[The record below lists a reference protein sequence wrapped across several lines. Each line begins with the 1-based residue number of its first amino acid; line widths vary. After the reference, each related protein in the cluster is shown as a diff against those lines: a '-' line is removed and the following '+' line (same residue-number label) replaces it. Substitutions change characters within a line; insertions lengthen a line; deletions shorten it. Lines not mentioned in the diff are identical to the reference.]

1 MNSSF
6 APSRL
11 TRWLSVLGCTAAFV
25 WRLAAVDHPTTNALN
40 EHLEVLR
47 PLLGKTFRGELK
59 SSAPVKVGETAKVS
73 EDIARWERALN
84 GQAVRILH
92 SVNQG
97 AYGGE
102 TLITWSKEKNSLV
115 YHYFTTAGYETTGK
129 MTEAG
134 NKFTTL
140 ESVTGDADG
149 VTEVKAV
156 TMLRPD
162 GTYAVIAEYLKN
174 GKWEPGHSATYHEDA
189 KAEVV
194 FK

>member
-1 MNSSF
+1 
-6 APSRL
+6 
-11 TRWLSVLGCTAAFV
+11 VLGCTVAFV
-25 WRLAAVDHPTTNALN
+25 WRLAAVDHPTTVATNALN

-59 SSAPVKVGETAKVS
+59 STATLKAGETAKVE

-97 AYGGE
+97 SYGGE

-115 YHYFTTAGYETTGK
+115 YHYFTTAGFETTGK

-134 NKFTTL
+134 KKFTSL

-156 TMLRPD
+156 TLLRPD
-162 GTYAVIAEYLKN
+162 GSYAVLSEYLKN
-174 GKWEPGHSATYHEDA
+174 GKWEPGHSGIYREDA